1 MSIGV
6 ERGFSVEVWGDLPA
20 EPGIY
25 TWDISS
31 NLVFADGA
39 VARLFGVDADEAKHG
54 LPLDVYLD
62 KVHPEDRPALAKTIT
77 DTIVADIPQQQVYR
91 VRSFDDTYQ
100 AVAAF
105 GRAFHTRDGTLVAY
119 SGMVI
124 VAEHAQEEAK
134 H

>member
-6 ERGFSVEVWGDLPA
+6 GRVFSTEVGVELPG

-25 TWDISS
+25 TWDIRS

-39 VARLFGVDADEAKHG
+39 VARLFGVDPGDAKHG
-54 LPLDVYLD
+54 LPLDSYLD
-62 KVHPEDRPALAKTIT
+62 KVHPEDRPALAKAIT

-91 VRSFDDTYQ
+91 VRSFEHTYQ

-119 SGMVI
+119 SGIMI
-124 VAEHAQEEAK
+124 IAENEQQDANH
-134 H
+134 